1 MCTHTRICAP
11 FGVALNSSIQV
22 AQEWRK
28 QVADLIQMGQIYA
41 SKEELKPGQDVHKTQ
56 LTAKQKRAS

>member
-1 MCTHTRICAP
+1 
-11 FGVALNSSIQV
+11 
-22 AQEWRK
+22 
-28 QVADLIQMGQIYA
+28 MGQIYA